1 MALENDVVLIYMEE
15 APMAFA
21 RVEHIVADHKP
32 DWFQVTLLI
41 LAIPMKT
48 VTWILREEYIN
59 GGTFTMEGKAM
70 RLELVEPSGEAVR
83 LKNVEKDPMATAKT
97 ERVKPSGKK
106 ADVIAFPSWKEDPR
120 H

>member
-1 MALENDVVLIYMEE
+1 MALENDVVLIYMED

-41 LAIPMKT
+41 LAIPTKT

-59 GGTFTMEGKAM
+59 GATFTMEGKAM
-70 RLELVEPSGEAVR
+70 RLERVEPYKAPPPPAKEKKPQKDDA
-83 LKNVEKDPMATAKT
+83 KANVI
-97 ERVKPSGKK
+97 S
-106 ADVIAFPSWKEDPR
+106 FPSPHDDPR

>member
-15 APMAFA
+15 TPMAFA

-41 LAIPMKT
+41 LAIPLET

-59 GGTFTMEGKAM
+59 GKTFTMEGKAM
-70 RLELVEPSGEAVR
+70 RLELVEPSKDVPR
-83 LKNVEKDPMATAKT
+83 PEKT
-97 ERVKPSGKK
+97 GKSRK
-106 ADVIAFPSWKEDPR
+106 EGQTADVIAFSSWKDDPR
-120 H
+120 N

>member
-21 RVEHIVADHKP
+21 RVEHIIADHKP
-32 DWFQVTLLI
+32 GWFQVTLLI
-41 LAIPMKT
+41 LSIPMKT

-59 GGTFTMEGKAM
+59 GETFTMEGKAM
-70 RLELVEPSGEAVR
+70 RLELLEPYM
-83 LKNVEKDPMATAKT
+83 KDVEKNRVETGKTARS
-97 ERVKPSGKK
+97 EVSGKK
-106 ADVIAFPSWKEDPR
+106 ADVIVFPSWKEDPR